1 MMEMPFTTGARE
13 SDAAFT
19 AAAARFFELLKTFSA
34 QPSAA
39 HGQLPDWGS
48 FGSVLAGQFEQW
60 LRSAP
65 AAGASFAA
73 AAGFPGAAA
82 WPPGGGALGSM
93 PLGGVPLG
101 PAAAQAADAQSAW
114 ELLMKL
120 GQLQGE
126 LARHWSA
133 IAQESAQRFIT
144 RMQAS
149 SGGADLSSERAL
161 ALYETWVECAEEAY
175 AATVRKDDFCRL
187 QAQLTNTAM
196 ALLLVQRKQADK
208 LARAWGLPTRE
219 EADAMQRQ
227 IRELRQQLEE
237 RAAQAMPRSAPRE
250 AAVKRPNVAVKRPNV
265 VKRPKAAAL
274 PKSKGAGG
282 GRSRR
287 RGARSG
293 ARSGRR

>member
-1 MMEMPFTTGARE
+1 MTEMPFTPGSRE

-34 QPSAA
+34 QPATQ

-73 AAGFPGAAA
+73 AAGFPGATVG
-82 WPPGGGALGSM
+82 WPPGA
-93 PLGGVPLG
+93 VPLG

-120 GQLQGE
+120 GSLQGE

-133 IAQESAQRFIT
+133 IAQDSAQRFIA
-144 RMQAS
+144 RMQAT
-149 SGGADLSSERAL
+149 GGADLSSERAL

-175 AATVRKDDFCRL
+175 AAAVRRDDFCRL

-196 ALLLVQRKQADK
+196 ALLLAQRRQADK

-219 EADAMQRQ
+219 EANALQRQ
-227 IRELRQQLEE
+227 IRELKKALEE
-237 RAAQAMPRSAPRE
+237 RAAQPAPR
-250 AAVKRPNVAVKRPNV
+250 AARRGKAVPRPKARPRP
-265 VKRPKAAAL
+265 KATLRPEPKAAA
-274 PKSKGAGG
+274 AGR
-282 GRSRR
+282 GRRTRAR
-287 RGARSG
+287 RG
-293 ARSGRR
+293 RR

>member
-1 MMEMPFTTGARE
+1 MMEMPFTTGSRE
-13 SDAAFT
+13 ADAAF
-19 AAAARFFELLKTFSA
+19 AGAAARFFDLLKAFAA

-39 HGQLPDWGS
+39 RGQATDWSS
-48 FGSVLAGQFEQW
+48 FGSLLAGQFELW

-82 WPPGGGALGSM
+82 GWPPGA
-93 PLGGVPLG
+93 VPLG

-133 IAQESAQRFIT
+133 IAQDSAQRFIA
-144 RMQAS
+144 RMPAT
-149 SGGADLSSERAL
+149 GGADLSSEGAL
-161 ALYETWVECAEEAY
+161 ALYETWVECAEAAY
-175 AATVRKDDFCRL
+175 AATVRREDFCHL

-196 ALLLVQRKQADK
+196 ALLLEQRKQADR

-219 EADAMQRQ
+219 EADALQRQ
-227 IRELRQQLEE
+227 IRELKRELGE
-237 RAAQAMPRSAPRE
+237 RTAQATPHAPHR
-250 AAVKRPNVAVKRPNV
+250 RPATQ
-265 VKRPKAAAL
+265 RPKAQQRSK
-274 PKSKGAGG
+274 PKAAGG

-287 RGARSG
+287 ASRVR
-293 ARSGRR
+293 RGRR